1 MYLCST
7 FLLVVSLIVESLTY
21 THPIPPGWTLHRRAD
36 PDTELLVR
44 LSLVQPNL
52 HNLDAYLLDIADP
65 QSPNYGQHWTPE
77 RVKETFRPSQGSAD
91 VVRSWLVSNLDA
103 ESSIIIQTDEVLSL
117 NVSVA
122 QAERI
127 FATNYNVYRAN
138 NGFERV
144 GCHQGHNFPAHVAEH
159 VEFVWPSLMY
169 GGPRLTRRNSPPT
182 VKGARGPRV
191 VQSSAIDASSIP
203 TGVEHCDDAV
213 TLDCLRALYNFHYDP
228 VAPERNTVGVAE
240 FGMQYYNPADLN
252 MFFKRFAPDQVGNQP
267 KLISIAGGQL
277 NESDPNLDDFVESSL
292 DLELMMGLLGRKQEV
307 FLYEVGTMN
316 LDPLSGDE
324 FLGAW
329 DAYYCT
335 VAGASGIKLQD
346 CGDAPKSNVVSISY
360 TSAPD
365 VRDSMYL
372 PMLQRECTEIGK
384 LALMGVTTIAS
395 SGDLGVASI
404 DPADTSKA
412 LCLVNGTLEA
422 RAPNSTQLGDFLA
435 EFPASCPYVTAVG
448 STQVSPGKSVQ
459 DTETA
464 TFAFPSGGG
473 FSNAFV
479 RPRFQNGAVTNYLK
493 HFAPPYGS
501 SVFNRSG
508 RAYPDVSANG
518 WPTVVAVAG
527 NFTLTGGTSAS
538 APIFASLIT
547 AVNDARIAIGKKPV
561 GWINPALY
569 SPWFVGAF
577 NDVTNGTNPGCGTEG
592 FRASPGWDP
601 VTGLGTPNF
610 ERLLAN
616 FLLLP

>member
-7 FLLVVSLIVESLTY
+7 FLLIASLIVESLTY

-36 PDTELLVR
+36 PDTKLLVR

-103 ESSIIIQTDEVLSL
+103 ESSTIIQTDEVLSL
-117 NVSVA
+117 NISVA

-127 FATNYNVYRAN
+127 FTTNYNVYRAN

-159 VEFVWPSLMY
+159 VEFVWPSLTY

-182 VKGARGPRV
+182 VKGARGPRI
-191 VQSSAIDASSIP
+191 VQPSAID
-203 TGVEHCDDAV
+203 VKHCDDAV
-213 TLDCLRALYNFHYDP
+213 TLDCLRALYNFHYDL
-228 VAPERNTVGVAE
+228 VAAKRNTVGVAE
-240 FGMQYYNPADLN
+240 FGMQYYNPADLD

-307 FLYEVGTMN
+307 FLYEAGTMEQ
-316 LDPLSGDE
+316 DPLSDE
-324 FLGAW
+324 LLGAW
-329 DAYYCT
+329 DAYYCS
-335 VAGASGIKLQD
+335 VADTSGIGRIARDSASSD
-346 CGDAPKSNVVSISY
+346 CGDAPRANVVSISY
-360 TSAPD
+360 TSTPD
-365 VRDSMYL
+365 VRDSTFL

-384 LALMGVTTIAS
+384 LALMGVTVIAS
-395 SGDLGVASI
+395 SGDFGVAF
-404 DPADTSKA
+404 PEFPDT
-412 LCLVNGTLEA
+412 LCLVNDKLEMQ
-422 RAPNSTQLGDFLA
+422 APNSTQSADFVA
-435 EFPASCPYVTAVG
+435 AFPASCPYVTAVG
-448 STQVSPGKSVQ
+448 STQVSPGKSVR
-459 DTETA
+459 DPETA

-479 RPRFQNGAVTNYLK
+479 RPRFQNAAVTNYLK
-493 HFAPPYGS
+493 HFALPYGP

-518 WPTVVAVAG
+518 CVWPTVVAVAG
-527 NFTLTGGTSAS
+527 NFNLTGGTSAS

-569 SPWFVGAF
+569 SPWFVGSF